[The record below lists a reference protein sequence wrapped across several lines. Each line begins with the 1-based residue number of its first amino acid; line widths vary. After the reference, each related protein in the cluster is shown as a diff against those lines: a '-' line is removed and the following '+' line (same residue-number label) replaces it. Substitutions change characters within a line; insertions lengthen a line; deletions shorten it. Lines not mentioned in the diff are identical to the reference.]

1 MDLQLQRIKTG
12 DLLLSTSRPNINSLI
27 VRTFMMSSFN
37 HSACFVWINNLDKEK
52 ISITDKK
59 VEDKFRLAHENENEL
74 FVLEVSARRD
84 EEGGGNYIRL
94 IPYEKIAKYND
105 RCLHRG
111 LNYSADDRLDKFKKF
126 FKYYRGSLV
135 GTSKELFLSCWL
147 HPVHPDSEKIF
158 EKETCTSF
166 YLLWLKML
174 GYSNKE
180 EGVPY
185 RARQLY
191 SPDHLLVK
199 YNKSSLL
206 DKRETILKNNI
217 RTMTPFV
224 FCLVVFVVVLIFVIM
239 IVMFIYLPLN
249 ESITNTKNQNGGY
262 NPNLVSN

>member
-12 DLLLSTSRPNINSLI
+12 DLLLCTSRPNVNSLI
-27 VRTFMMSSFN
+27 VRTFMMSTFN
-37 HSACFVWINNLDKEK
+37 HSAFFVWMNTTEQEK
-52 ISITDKK
+52 ISISDNK
-59 VEDKFRLAHENENEL
+59 VEEKFRLGYENENEL
-74 FVLEVSARRD
+74 FILEVSARRD

-111 LNYSADDRLDKFKKF
+111 LNYTADDRLDKFKKF

-147 HPVHPDSEKIF
+147 HPVHPDAENIF

-180 EGVPY
+180 PGVPY

-206 DKRETILKNNI
+206 EKKETVLKNNI
-217 RTMTPFV
+217 RTLSPFL
-224 FCLVVFVVVLIFVIM
+224 FCIVVFSVILIFVVA
-239 IVMFIYLPLN
+239 IVMFIYASLN
-249 ESITNTKNQNGGY
+249 EPITNPK
-262 NPNLVSN
+262 S